1 FLLLIAPV
9 NIQSLR
15 KRFFESNFN
24 TINTYHYRLL
34 PIDPDLLK
42 KNLYNLRIDKI
53 DDPALSFLYEEK
65 REEIDK
71 ELSMLKER
79 DSKNFF
85 YSSLR
90 RYKGIGKNV
99 RHEARLILENIPEDT
114 EMLHAGGFDAPNFGE
129 LAKKEIRYLQ
139 KQTSDFKSQ
148 VHIRNDVNI
157 IMVSRG
163 DLYPPAD
170 YSTNK
175 KEASGIVQH
184 EIGT

>member
-1 FLLLIAPV
+1 
-9 NIQSLR
+9 
-15 KRFFESNFN
+15 
-24 TINTYHYRLL
+24 
-34 PIDPDLLK
+34 
-42 KNLYNLRIDKI
+42 
-53 DDPALSFLYEEK
+53 
-65 REEIDK
+65 K

-163 DLYPPAD
+163 DLYLPAD

-184 EIGT
+184 EIGTHAVTYYNGKQQPLMQLSQGLAGYDSLQEGLAV